1 METEAKYYIPEIE
14 EFRVGFECEYFNRH
28 CKKYIPITIDRSNYS
43 IDDTGEYEN
52 DYLFSYRGENKFRV
66 KYLDSEDIE
75 SLGFEK
81 SLKNQW
87 IGWNDYYSGNIS
99 GEYGYFL
106 YVTLH
111 VPRLYNKSN
120 KLEDNLFKIIV
131 HRYYV
136 SNEDETTNIEEKLKQ
151 NESEVIYK
159 GVIKNKSELKQVLKM
174 IGVQ

>member
-1 METEAKYYIPEIE
+1 METEAKYYTPEIS
-14 EFRVGFECEYFNRH
+14 EFFVGFEYEYRFFTH
-28 CKKYIPITIDRSNYS
+28 SEWESS
-43 IDDTGEYEN
+43 IFESEVGEIECN
-52 DYLFSYRGENKFRV
+52 PFDNIEYLLQEKNIRV

-87 IGWNDYYSGNIS
+87 IGWNDYYSGNVS

-136 SNEDETTNIEEKLKQ
+136 SNEDETTNIEEKLEQ

-174 IGVQ
+174 IGVH